1 MKLSLGFSIGS
12 LLAFSAA
19 LHAQT
24 VPVGAS
30 GSASGQVEQSL
41 RRVPSEPPVE
51 AAAPRIELPSRK
63 GAKAAEDSRRIKVSR
78 VVITGNEALSYDEI
92 RPALPE
98 GAGELTLGELRET
111 ADRVT
116 ALYRSKGFALAFAYL
131 PAQDVKEGVVEIAV
145 VEGKIGRVL
154 VEGNSHFTSNF
165 ILDHM
170 GEIQE
175 PAALKIQEL
184 ERSLLLLN
192 EYQALRVR
200 AMLRP
205 GDAPGSTDLYLSAE
219 DQMPLTLAFDFDNF
233 GSETVGENRAGATV
247 GFHNLWEAGHSLN
260 MRGVTALDTSEGE
273 LGFGRIEYM
282 VPFRSGT
289 RILAYGS
296 IYDYE
301 AKGDLTV
308 LEPTGNGTVF
318 GATMSH
324 AFLRGA
330 EFSLWGDL
338 GIEFKN
344 LEQQLIGIETAH
356 DKLRILIVG
365 GRMELTD
372 GWAGRWVASL
382 QLRQGLGEIAG
393 GLGDDDPDAS
403 RLNADGSFS
412 SLNLLLYRLQRVTN
426 WIHLIG
432 KFNGQWA
439 KEPLVVSEQFALGGN
454 DSVRGYPPFEFMGD
468 RGYTATFEARFK
480 MPFLE
485 GSGDPFEGNVSA
497 FDIFQLAAFIDTGE
511 MIREEALIGERH
523 AQVLSGGGVGV
534 RVDYPGTFSL
544 RFDVAW
550 PLTDIEPSTDED
562 PTFYVSI
569 ILNIR

>member
-1 MKLSLGFSIGS
+1 MKLSLGLSIGT

-30 GSASGQVEQSL
+30 GAASGQVEQSL
-41 RRVPSEPPVE
+41 RRVSEPPLE
-51 AAAPRIELPSRK
+51 PAAPRIELPSRK
-63 GAKAAEDSRRIKVSR
+63 GAKTAEDARKIKVARIFVS
-78 VVITGNEALSYDEI
+78 GNQALSFDEI
-92 RPALPE
+92 RPALP
-98 GAGELTLGELRET
+98 AIDGELSLTELREV

-145 VEGKIGRVL
+145 VEGKVGRVL
-154 VEGNSHFTSNF
+154 VEGNSHFSSNF

-175 PAALKIQEL
+175 PAAMRIQEL

-192 EYQALRVR
+192 EYSSLRVR

-247 GFHNLWEAGHSLN
+247 GFHNLWESGHSLSL
-260 MRGVTALDTSEGE
+260 RGVTALDTAEGE

-282 VPFRSGT
+282 IPFRTGT
-289 RILAYGS
+289 RLQFYGS

-318 GATMSH
+318 GTTISH
-324 AFLRGA
+324 AFVRGA
-330 EFSLWGDL
+330 EFSIWGDL
-338 GIEFKN
+338 GLEFKN
-344 LEQQLIGIETAH
+344 LEQELIGIETAH
-356 DKLRILIVG
+356 DKLRILILG
-365 GRMELTD
+365 TRMELTD

-382 QLRQGLGEIAG
+382 QLRQGLGEVAG
-393 GLGDDDPDAS
+393 GLEDDDPDAS
-403 RLNADGSFS
+403 RLDADGSFTS
-412 SLNLLLYRLQRVTN
+412 INLLVYRLQRVVN

-432 KFNGQWA
+432 KVNGQWA

-468 RGYTATFEARFK
+468 RGYTATLEARFK
-480 MPFLE
+480 LPFLE

-497 FDIFQLAAFIDTGE
+497 FDIFQIAAFIDTGE
-511 MIREEALIGERH
+511 MKRETALISERH
-523 AQVLSGGGVGV
+523 AQVLTGGGFGV

-550 PLTDIEPSTDED
+550 PLTEIDPSTDDE
-562 PTFYVSI
+562 PTFYVSV